1 MLVTLGFIL
10 LLFAV
15 CGFALWRGGPPERW
29 GGASFLIAS
38 AATLVA
44 PLPGGPVFRSLE
56 VELLVID
63 LALLAALLV
72 LAMKANRYWPMWAAA
87 AHSSA
92 VAVHAAKA
100 LRPDLVWPIYAVA
113 ASASSILVVLI
124 LWIGTLRHRRRLR
137 TIGSDPPWRGSLHS

>member
-10 LLFAV
+10 LLFAI
-15 CGFALWRGGPPERW
+15 CGYALWRGGPPERW
-29 GGASFLIAS
+29 GGVSCLIAS

-63 LALLAALLV
+63 LVLLAALLA
-72 LAMKANRYWPMWAAA
+72 LALKANRYWPIWAAA
-87 AHSSA
+87 AHSTA

-100 LRPDLVWPIYAVA
+100 LNPSLVWPIYAAA
-113 ASASSILVVLI
+113 ASASSIGVIFI

-137 TIGSDPPWRGSLHS
+137 TCGSDPPWRGSSPS